1 MRKTF
6 ITIWSL
12 SILCLFVAC
21 QNTQTENES
30 EAFDTDSLRIVSLN
44 GTVSEIISELGLI
57 DQIVGT
63 DVASTYPEGLAKKP
77 KVGHN
82 KKIPVEGVLAL
93 RPNLI
98 IGTKEDLNQ
107 ETIEQFQQAG
117 TRLVLLDQQFSTDG
131 TKHLIRALSDSLD
144 LSAKGDSILT
154 AFDQE
159 MAKVADY
166 HKATEKPNVLFIYA
180 RGAGTMMVGGT
191 GTQADQV
198 IALAGGINVA
208 KDFEQYRPLTPE
220 ALVAYNPDVLLFFHS
235 GLSSLGDQE
244 GLLNV
249 QGVRETNAGKNK
261 KIVAMDGQLL
271 TGFSNRLPQAIQEL
285 HAKIN
290 Q

>member
-1 MRKTF
+1 
-6 ITIWSL
+6 
-12 SILCLFVAC
+12 
-21 QNTQTENES
+21 
-30 EAFDTDSLRIVSLN
+30 
-44 GTVSEIISELGLI
+44 
-57 DQIVGT
+57 
-63 DVASTYPEGLAKKP
+63 
-77 KVGHN
+77 
-82 KKIPVEGVLAL
+82 
-93 RPNLI
+93 
-98 IGTKEDLNQ
+98 
-107 ETIEQFQQAG
+107 
-117 TRLVLLDQQFSTDG
+117 
-131 TKHLIRALSDSLD
+131 
-144 LSAKGDSILT
+144 
-154 AFDQE
+154 
-159 MAKVADY
+159 
-166 HKATEKPNVLFIYA
+166 
-180 RGAGTMMVGGT
+180 AGTMMVGGT

-220 ALVAYNPDVLLFFHS
+220 ALVAYNPDVLLFFRS